1 MTYYRHL
8 LNNRV
13 YLQNILFGIRS
24 RPFVILLA
32 LFLICT
38 YVAISESTFESEK
51 QFMKDVQN
59 SAGNPTID
67 YTIWL
72 LTESGNVFVMLP
84 FSIILLIIRKTRKIG
99 MILLILL
106 VISTILTGYLKC
118 GVDRERPFID
128 WIGSELPFNVEP
140 DSFSLF
146 CEGRSWTAGF
156 PSGHAARS
164 MMFAFVMVYVLSEKF
179 PRGVHLIWLYP
190 IMMSFSRIYV
200 LQHYPLDVIG
210 GSILGILLA
219 GYVSKRLKLDEIFL
233 PRKV

>member
-1 MTYYRHL
+1 M
-8 LNNRV
+8 
-13 YLQNILFGIRS
+13 QNILFGVRS
-24 RPFVILLA
+24 RPFILLTI

-38 YVAISESTFESEK
+38 FVALSGSTFEAEK
-51 QFMKDVQN
+51 QFMTNIQK
-59 SAGNPTID
+59 SAGNPSID
-67 YTIWL
+67 YIIWL

-84 FSIILLIIRKTRKIG
+84 FSIILLIIRKTRRIG

-106 VISTILTGYLKC
+106 VVSSILTGYIKC
-118 GVDRERPFID
+118 GVDRDRPFLD
-128 WIGSELPFNVEP
+128 WLGSELPFEVEP

-164 MMFAFVMVYVLSEKF
+164 AMFAFVLVYVLSEKF

-190 IMMSFSRIYV
+190 ILMSFSRIYV

-219 GYVSKRLKLDEIFL
+219 GYVSKRLKLDELFL

>member
-1 MTYYRHL
+1 M
-8 LNNRV
+8 
-13 YLQNILFGIRS
+13 QNILFGIRS

-38 YVAISESTFESEK
+38 FIAISESTFESEK
-51 QFMKDVQN
+51 QFMKDVQK
-59 SAGNPTID
+59 SAGNSTLD
-67 YTIWL
+67 YAIWL

-106 VISTILTGYLKC
+106 VISTILTGYIKC
-118 GVDRERPFID
+118 GVDRERPFLD
-128 WIGSELPFNVEP
+128 WLGSELPFDVEP

-164 MMFAFVMVYVLSEKF
+164 MIFAFVMVYVLSEKF

-200 LQHYPLDVIG
+200 LQQYTLDDVG
-210 GSILGILLA
+210 SSILGILLA

-233 PRKV
+233 PRKI